1 MKNKRFRK
9 PLAFLLALCLCLGS
23 AGTFSAQAVYAG
35 AYEVPLTNVMENY
48 YGGSQEHVLDH
59 WEDLAAVY
67 AWLSG
72 QPGASYET
80 GVDLSAY
87 VLPVVG
93 SGADGLFHSLMKGD
107 SAAAAAV
114 AGTLVSGGLVV
125 DSGNIYNYALQVL
138 ALEAYNRSSGVT
150 QVPFDASDAANHM
163 LSQQD
168 SSGGYLDWGNPSYDN
183 AGMVLA
189 ALSLPAFDSY
199 PDIDVHRNAL
209 VDWIQAGQAPSG
221 AFAAFGSD
229 SPNSTA
235 CVLFGA
241 AAAGPA
247 VSFTTDPAIG
257 LVGPALYS
265 HENGW
270 LSWDGIP
277 WDAMS
282 TRQAALALAEIENEK
297 SFYANVCLNAIEHM
311 SLTLQVVK
319 PDGSYVE
326 KRITA
331 AADASMEDLVSQAID
346 APVSGGYD
354 CYVDGTLVVSAAD
367 GDTILAVA
375 DAYDGI
381 AYFSMEDSDVGV
393 PRAAIPFEGTAAF
406 TLRQLTLADGTDV
419 ALGSIGVDV
428 NGDGYSDLTTTTAG
442 ALSWAPI
449 SAVTRLDALATHSN
463 SEPPY
468 APVQDIS
475 ETVALLPAYIDM
487 ASGGTQNKTV
497 SVRIEGPTENILY
510 YSAIDVV
517 GSGEARLTA
526 GDAVVQALE
535 DAGKTYTYNAGYLS
549 EVEGTFAGSLDPH
562 FYDGWVYYMNG
573 QPGSGLGS
581 QVIDDDD
588 EIIVY
593 YGYFPGWGTDLVR
606 LESEASGGE
615 VILRVLNGDTPVEG
629 VSVLWNGTTP
639 SGITDASGTF
649 RLAGVAADTYTVQI
663 AKVDAYGVPQIVR
676 LPAGTTV
683 TLAADGGTSHGGGA
697 GDTQTSAVVFLT
709 VKGLRGTTLY
719 PRSEHTY
726 NVGMTARDALDES
739 NLTITGSG
747 NYVSAINGL
756 AEFDHGPGS
765 GWLYMVNGELSGS
778 IAADAYRLEAD
789 DNVVWYYTS
798 DYTSDN
804 NVQSSLNELEEE
816 ELLPEEL
823 PEEAG
828 GGRVFSDI
836 PQGAW
841 YQQAA
846 QDAVRHGLFN
856 GMSDQNFGPDLPM
869 TREMFVT
876 VLGRL
881 HEAGGAAAA
890 GDPAGFGDAAAD
902 SYYTRYIA
910 WASQND
916 IVQGMGDDHF
926 GVGVPVTR
934 EQMVVFVYRYFLSQN
949 LIKDVGAGE
958 LEGYRDTDNVS
969 PWAADAFNWA
979 VGKGLITG
987 RSSDL
992 LDPSGQSSR
1001 AEVAMFILR
1010 CFNMMYENTI

>member
-67 AWLSG
+67 AWISDG
-72 QPGASYET
+72 IYDA
-80 GVDLSAY
+80 GVDLSDY
-87 VLPVVG
+87 VLPDAGTG
-93 SGADGLFHSLMKGD
+93 SGGLFQALMKGD
-107 SAAAAAV
+107 ADAASVLARSLV
-114 AGTLVSGGLVV
+114 AGGTIIDPGFIS
-125 DSGNIYNYALQVL
+125 SYAVRIL
-138 ALEAYNRSSGVT
+138 ALEAYNRSTGVIPVVYSTSGAI
-150 QVPFDASDAANHM
+150 DHLLASRNP
-163 LSQQD
+163 Q
-168 SSGGYLDWGNPSYDN
+168 GGYNNGEDPSYDD
-183 AGMVLA
+183 AGWALA
-189 ALSLPAFDSY
+189 ALSLPEFSGY
-199 PDIDVHRNAL
+199 PGISAEIANLTA
-209 VDWIQAGQAPSG
+209 WIRAGQENSG
-221 AFAAFGSD
+221 AYSSYWNSVGSE
-229 SPNSTA
+229 SANSTA
-235 CVLFGA
+235 CVLFGFSA
-241 AAAGPA
+241 
-247 VSFTTDPAIG
+247 SNEDLSTWTTNPAIG
-257 LVGPALYS
+257 LVNSSLYN
-265 HENGW
+265 ETDGW
-270 LSWDGIP
+270 SVGSETWN
-277 WDAMS
+277 AMA
-282 TRQAALALAEIENEK
+282 TRQAALALAEIETGE
-297 SFYANVCLNAIEHM
+297 SFYANICLNAIEHM

-331 AADASMEDLVSQAID
+331 PAAASMDDLISQVID

-354 CYVDGTLVVSAAD
+354 CYVDGTLVVEVAD
-367 GDTILAVA
+367 GDTIFAVE

-381 AYFSMEDSDVGV
+381 AYFSLGDSDVGV
-393 PRAAIPFEGTAAF
+393 PRAENPFGRTASF
-406 TLRQLTLADGTDV
+406 TLHQLTLDGGVDAV
-419 ALGSIGVDV
+419 LGGIGVDI

-442 ALSWAPI
+442 AVSCSPI
-449 SAVTRLDALATHSN
+449 SAVTRLDALVTHDGS
-463 SEPPY
+463 
-468 APVQDIS
+468 
-475 ETVALLPAYIDM
+475 VALLPAYIDM

-517 GSGEARLTA
+517 GSGETRLTA
-526 GDAVVQALE
+526 GDAVVQALNH
-535 DAGKTYTYNAGYLS
+535 AGKTYTYSDGYLS
-549 EVEGTFAGSLDPH
+549 AVDDIAAGSLNPPA
-562 FYDGWVYYMNG
+562 YDGWLYYMNG
-573 QPGSGLGS
+573 EPGSGLGN

-606 LESEASGGE
+606 LETEASGSE
-615 VILRVLNGDTPVEG
+615 VTLRVLNGDTPVEG
-629 VSVLWNGTTP
+629 VSVIWNGTTP
-639 SGITDASGTF
+639 SGITDASGIF
-649 RLAGVAADTYTVQI
+649 RLTGVAADTYTVQI

-683 TLAADGGTSHGGGA
+683 TLTADGGTSHGGGS
-697 GDTQTSAVVFLT
+697 GETQTSSIVYLT

-719 PRSEHTY
+719 SRAEHTY
-726 NVGMTARDALDES
+726 FVGMTARDILDES

-816 ELLPEEL
+816 ELLPGEL

-881 HEAGGAAAA
+881 HEAGGVAAA

-902 SYYTRYIA
+902 SYYARYIA
-910 WASQND
+910 WAAEND
-916 IVQGMGDDHF
+916 IVQGMGDDRF
-926 GVGVPVTR
+926 GVGAPVTR
-934 EQMVVFVYRYFLSQN
+934 EQMVTFVYRYFRMLG
-949 LIKDVGAGE
+949 LFETEHMGE
-958 LEGYRDTDNVS
+958 LERFRDAESVS
-969 PWAADAFNWA
+969 DWAADAFRWA

-992 LDPSGQSSR
+992 LDPSGRSSR

-1010 CFNMMYENTI
+1010 CFNMMYENTV